1 MEAPPPFGPSGPP
14 WAFDAGPGFGGPGF
28 GGPGGPMRE
37 ELQLVSRFDK
47 DGNGWLDR
55 AERQAARQFLRQSGG
70 ARRFGGPGGRP
81 GRFGL
86 RVESQQRPSPGP
98 KVSPAEA
105 QAFPDAPLYAT
116 NVLRTFFLDF
126 DGPDWEQELEDF
138 HNTDVEV
145 PAKLTVDG
153 KTYVDVGVHFRGAS
167 SYMMLGTG
175 MKRSLNLSLDFI
187 HQNQN
192 LGGYRTLNLLNSAGD
207 PTFMRTVLCFDIAR
221 AIGLPAP
228 KANWVR
234 LVINGESWGL
244 YVNVQQI
251 NKDFIQEWFGTR
263 KGARWKVP
271 GSPHGRGGLTY
282 LGDDPAPYKRI
293 YQIKS
298 KDEPSAW
305 AALIKLCKVLNQ
317 TPPDQLE
324 AALAPLLDIDEALK
338 FLALENAL
346 VNTDGY
352 WTRASDYYLYLDEQ
366 GRFHLIPYDV
376 NETFGGAGG
385 PAGLGGPDGPPRM
398 RGPGRA
404 SGLDDAPGFAGPPGL
419 AGPGAGRRF
428 RAGPGSPG
436 GGPRLDPLAGAN
448 DPDKPLL
455 SKLLAV
461 PQLRARYL
469 AYIRQIAEQWLD
481 WSKLGPI
488 VAQYRA
494 LIADEVRADPR
505 KLSSFEAFQQGVADR
520 PATDTLALGRG
531 TSLRSFA
538 EQRRAFL
545 LNHPE
550 VQKAA
555 H

>member
-1 MEAPPPFGPSGPP
+1 
-14 WAFDAGPGFGGPGF
+14 
-28 GGPGGPMRE
+28 
-37 ELQLVSRFDK
+37 
-47 DGNGWLDR
+47 
-55 AERQAARQFLRQSGG
+55 
-70 ARRFGGPGGRP
+70 
-81 GRFGL
+81 
-86 RVESQQRPSPGP
+86 
-98 KVSPAEA
+98 
-105 QAFPDAPLYAT
+105 
-116 NVLRTFFLDF
+116 
-126 DGPDWEQELEDF
+126 
-138 HNTDVEV
+138 
-145 PAKLTVDG
+145 
-153 KTYVDVGVHFRGAS
+153 
-167 SYMMLGTG
+167 
-175 MKRSLNLSLDFI
+175 
-187 HQNQN
+187 
-192 LGGYRTLNLLNSAGD
+192 
-207 PTFMRTVLCFDIAR
+207 
-221 AIGLPAP
+221 
-228 KANWVR
+228 VR

-282 LGDDPAPYKRI
+282 LRDDPAPYKRI